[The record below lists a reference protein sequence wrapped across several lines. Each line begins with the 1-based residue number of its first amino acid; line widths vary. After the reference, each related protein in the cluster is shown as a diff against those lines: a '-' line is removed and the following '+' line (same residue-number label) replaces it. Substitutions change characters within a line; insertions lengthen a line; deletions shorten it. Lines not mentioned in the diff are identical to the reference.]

1 MAYGSDFI
9 SFGGR
14 TLPGDEVACD
24 EERLRI
30 ALGHPFDAM
39 DSLDLRNALCRALL
53 QGMVLMTEMKNYGE
67 WPIDWAVPFVKEW
80 EGFRAKAYQCTSGIW
95 TIGYGH
101 TADVEP
107 DDVVTNYEAEDWLR
121 QDLQFTADRL
131 APYINVRVTKGQFIA
146 LTSLAFNIGVRGLV
160 GKCPKLMHALNTGE
174 YEECAKQFLD
184 ITNGGVPGL
193 VRRRKAEVSLF
204 LGE

>member
-1 MAYGSDFI
+1 
-9 SFGGR
+9 
-14 TLPGDEVACD
+14 
-24 EERLRI
+24 
-30 ALGHPFDAM
+30 
-39 DSLDLRNALCRALL
+39 
-53 QGMVLMTEMKNYGE
+53 MTEMKNYGE
-67 WPIDWAVPFVKEW
+67 WPVDWAVPFVKGW

-193 VRRRKAEVSLF
+193 VRRRRAEVSLF
-204 LGE
+204 LGNKVSGGYKQYKY